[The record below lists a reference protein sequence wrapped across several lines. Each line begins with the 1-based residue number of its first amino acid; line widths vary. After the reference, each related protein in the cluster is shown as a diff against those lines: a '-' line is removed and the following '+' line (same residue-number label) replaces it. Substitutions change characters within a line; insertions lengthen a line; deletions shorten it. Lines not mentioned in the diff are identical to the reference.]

1 MSLLYQK
8 HASRPLTLDNRVEP
22 DLYRDVFPYTHVS
35 RIEFDDTFLV
45 PRPAD
50 PMFITD
56 TTFRDGQQ
64 ARPPYTVKQ
73 IARIYDLLHKLGGKS
88 GLIQASEF
96 FMYSPKDRKAIEVC
110 RSRGYRFPRVTGWIR
125 ANMDDLK
132 IAHDME
138 FDEVGLLTSMSDY
151 HIFLKLGKTR
161 EQAMNDYL
169 KVVTKALEWGIVP
182 RCHFEDVTRADIYGF
197 CLPFARKL
205 MELSHEA
212 SMPIKIRLCDT
223 MGYGVPFPGA
233 ALPRSVQRIVRAFT
247 DEAGVPG
254 AWLEWHGHN
263 DFHKVLVNGVTAWL
277 YGCGGVNGTLMGF
290 GERTG
295 NAPLE
300 ALVIDYISLTGNDE
314 AADPTVITEI
324 AQYFEKEL
332 DYRIPDN
339 YPFAGKDFNATSA
352 GIHVDGLAKNEEI
365 YNIFDTTKLLNR
377 SVPIIINDKAGRAGV
392 AYWINQQF
400 NLPPERQVS
409 KKHPAVGQIHT
420 RIMAAYEEGRN
431 TSFSNKEIKN
441 LVRRFMPE
449 LFDSEFD
456 QMKRIAG
463 ELASNLV
470 ERLARDCQ
478 STADSEAL
486 TAQLQ
491 HFVRDYSFIQY
502 AYVTDVKGHSTAIAI
517 SDPGDQ
523 KGYKAFPIGFDYSN
537 REWFLQPMRTGKLHI
552 TNVHQSQVTGQLIIT
567 VSTVITDA
575 NDEIIGVLGADI
587 QLEEIIRR
595 AESLEAEV
603 PNSEEE

>member
-22 DLYRDVFPYTHVS
+22 ELYRDVFPYTHVS

-365 YNIFDTTKLLNR
+365 YNIFDTTKILNR

-431 TSFSNKEIKN
+431 TSFSNKEIKT